1 MKQMKQILTVLA
13 FSLLHVGCGSPA
25 YFDEVNGGATYGGSS
40 DSIQKWWNCYIDS
53 NTTYDNTE
61 YGEIL
66 WLADGDNAQEAAE
79 RALPIIT
86 DVIRSGLR
94 SGSIKMEHPGEEL
107 KVRVLVCEPN

>member
-1 MKQMKQILTVLA
+1 MKKILAALFLCSVLN
-13 FSLLHVGCGSPA
+13 VGCGSPA
-25 YFDEVNGGATYGGSS
+25 YFDEANGGSDYGSPN
-40 DSIQKWWNCYIDS
+40 DSVQKWWNCYIDS

-94 SGSIKMEHPGEEL
+94 SGSIKMEHPDEEL